1 MDNVELSP
9 VTRWGMVA
17 TGLLQGLVCYLLIT
31 WLAGKNNSWIV
42 YGVPATLAFSS
53 VLLFTVVS
61 FKQKRLWGWLAI
73 VLIAT
78 LGMSGWLKWQID
90 GMSPWRAEKALWDF
104 GCYLLLMGVM
114 LLPWIQ
120 QSLRVHNDITRYSY
134 FYQSVWHNVL
144 VLLVIFIT
152 NGLTWLVLLLWSEL
166 FKLVGITFFKTLFF
180 STDWFIYL
188 TLGLVTALA
197 VILAR
202 TQSRLI
208 DSIQKLFTLI
218 ATGLLPLV
226 SLLTLLF
233 IITLPFAGLNAISR
247 HISAAGL
254 LLTLAFLQ
262 LLLMAVVRDPQKASI
277 PWAGPLRYL
286 IKTALLV
293 TPLYVLI
300 AAWALWLRVAQYGW
314 TAERLHGAL
323 AGVVL
328 LVWSLGY
335 FVSIV
340 WRKGQ
345 NPLVLQGKVNLAVSL
360 LVLVILVLLNSPV
373 LDSMRISVN
382 SHMARYQ
389 SGKNTP
395 DQVSI
400 YMLEQSGRY
409 GRAALESLKSNVEYM
424 KDPKRRRS
432 LLMAFDG
439 VQRLQQR
446 ISEKA
451 LADNVLIAPGSGKP
465 DATFWSAVMKN
476 LYNAMICIE
485 KDACVL
491 VEQDLNSDGRA
502 EWILFAF
509 NSERY
514 IVYGFDP
521 DKKEWQEL
529 TMSLLPREITK
540 EKLLTAAKEGK
551 LGTKPKAWR
560 DLTVDGET
568 LDLNLNE

>member
-42 YGVPATLAFSS
+42 YGVPATLALSS

-323 AGVVL
+323 AVVVL

-409 GRAALESLKSNVEYM
+409 GRAALESLKSDVEYM

-476 LYNAMICIE
+476 IYNAMICIE

>member
-42 YGVPATLAFSS
+42 YGVPATLALSS

-120 QSLRVHNDITRYSY
+120 QSLRMHNDITRYSY

-323 AGVVL
+323 AVVVL

-409 GRAALESLKSNVEYM
+409 GRAALESLKSDVEYM

>member
-42 YGVPATLAFSS
+42 YGVPATLALSS

-323 AGVVL
+323 AVVVL

-409 GRAALESLKSNVEYM
+409 GRAALESLKSDVEYM

-439 VQRLQQR
+439 VQRLQRR

>member
-202 TQSRLI
+202 TQPRLI

-300 AAWALWLRVAQYGW
+300 AAWALWLRVAQYDW

-323 AGVVL
+323 AVVVL

-409 GRAALESLKSNVEYM
+409 GRTALESLKSDVEYM

-502 EWILFAF
+502 EGILFAF

>member
-1 MDNVELSP
+1 MENVELSP
-9 VTRWGMVA
+9 ATRRGMVA
-17 TGLLQGLVCYLLIT
+17 TGLLQGLVCYLLIS
-31 WLAGKNNSWIV
+31 WLASKNNSWIV
-42 YGVPATLAFSS
+42 YGVPATVALSS
-53 VLLFTVVS
+53 VLLFSVVS

-104 GCYLLLMGVM
+104 GCYLLLMGMM

-120 QSLRVHNDITRYSY
+120 QSLRERNDNTRYSY

-144 VLLVIFIT
+144 ILLVIFIA

-180 STDWFIYL
+180 TTDWFIYL
-188 TLGLVTALA
+188 TSGLVTALA

-208 DSIQKLFTLI
+208 DSIQKLSTLI

-226 SLLTLLF
+226 SLLTLMF
-233 IITLPFAGLNAISR
+233 IITLPFTGLSAISR

-262 LLLMAVVRDPQKASI
+262 LLLMTIVRDPQKASL
-277 PWAGPLRYL
+277 PWTGPLRCL

-293 TPLYVLI
+293 APLYVLV

-314 TAERLHGAL
+314 TTERLHGVL
-323 AGVVL
+323 VVVVL

-345 NPLVLQGKVNLAVSL
+345 NPLVFQSKVNLTVSL
-360 LVLVILVLLNSPV
+360 LVLAILVLLNSPV

-409 GRAALESLKSNVEYM
+409 GRAALESLKSDARYM
-424 KDPKRRRS
+424 KDPKRARD

-439 VQRLQQR
+439 EQHLQQV
-446 ISEKA
+446 SEKA

-465 DATFWSAVMKN
+465 DATFWSALIKERYNVMT
-476 LYNAMICIE
+476 CIE

-502 EWILFAF
+502 ERILFAF
-509 NSERY
+509 NDERY
-514 IVYGFDP
+514 VVYGFDP

-529 TMSLLPREITK
+529 AMSLLPREITK

-551 LGTKPKAWR
+551 LGTKPKTWR
-560 DLTVDGET
+560 NLTVDGET

>member
-42 YGVPATLAFSS
+42 YGVPATLALSS

-323 AGVVL
+323 AVVVL

-409 GRAALESLKSNVEYM
+409 GRAALESLKSDVEYM

-446 ISEKA
+446 ISEKG

>member
-42 YGVPATLAFSS
+42 YGVPATLALSS

-323 AGVVL
+323 AVVVL

-409 GRAALESLKSNVEYM
+409 GRAALESLKSDVEYM

-502 EWILFAF
+502 EGILFAF

-514 IVYGFDP
+514 IVYGFAP

>member
-42 YGVPATLAFSS
+42 YGVPATLALSS

-277 PWAGPLRYL
+277 PWAGLLRYL

-323 AGVVL
+323 AVVVL

-409 GRAALESLKSNVEYM
+409 GRAALESLKSDVEYM

-502 EWILFAF
+502 EGILFAF

>member
-42 YGVPATLAFSS
+42 YGVPATLALSS

-104 GCYLLLMGVM
+104 GCYLLLMGMM

-120 QSLRVHNDITRYSY
+120 QSLRERNDNTRYSY

-323 AGVVL
+323 AVVVL

-409 GRAALESLKSNVEYM
+409 GRAALESLKSDVEYM

>member
-42 YGVPATLAFSS
+42 YGVPATLALLS

-114 LLPWIQ
+114 LLPWVQ

-323 AGVVL
+323 AVVVL

-409 GRAALESLKSNVEYM
+409 GRAALESLKSDVEYM

>member
-42 YGVPATLAFSS
+42 YGVPATLALSS

-323 AGVVL
+323 AVVVL

-409 GRAALESLKSNVEYM
+409 GRAALESLKSDVEYM
-424 KDPKRRRS
+424 KEPKRRRS

-502 EWILFAF
+502 EGILFAF

>member
-1 MDNVELSP
+1 MENVELSP
-9 VTRWGMVA
+9 ATRRGMVA
-17 TGLLQGLVCYLLIT
+17 TGLLQGLVCYLLIS

-42 YGVPATLAFSS
+42 YGVPATVALSS
-53 VLLFTVVS
+53 VLLFSVVS

-104 GCYLLLMGVM
+104 GCYLLLMGMM

-120 QSLRVHNDITRYSY
+120 QSLRERNDSTRYSY

-144 VLLVIFIT
+144 ILLVIFIA

-180 STDWFIYL
+180 TTDWFIYL
-188 TLGLVTALA
+188 TSGLVTALA

-226 SLLTLLF
+226 SLLTLMF
-233 IITLPFAGLNAISR
+233 IITLPFTGLSAISR

-262 LLLMAVVRDPQKASI
+262 LLLMTIVRDPQKASL
-277 PWAGPLRYL
+277 PWTGPLRCL

-293 TPLYVLI
+293 APLYVLV

-314 TAERLHGAL
+314 TTERLHGVL
-323 AGVVL
+323 VVVVL

-360 LVLVILVLLNSPV
+360 LVLAILVLLNSPV

-409 GRAALESLKSNVEYM
+409 GRAALESLKSDAEYM
-424 KDPKRRRS
+424 KDPKRAWN

-439 VQRLQQR
+439 AQHLQQV
-446 ISEKA
+446 SEKA

-465 DATFWSAVMKN
+465 GATFWSALIKERYNVMT
-476 LYNAMICIE
+476 CIE

-491 VEQDLNSDGRA
+491 VEQDLNSDGQA
-502 EWILFAF
+502 ERILFVF
-509 NSERY
+509 NDDRV
-514 IVYGFDP
+514 IVYGFDSAR
-521 DKKEWQEL
+521 KEWDAL
-529 TMSLLPREITK
+529 DMSLLPRKITK
-540 EKLLTAAKEGK
+540 EKLLIAAKDGK
-551 LGTKPKAWR
+551 LGTRPKAWR

-568 LDLNLNE
+568 LEINLSK

>member
-42 YGVPATLAFSS
+42 YGVPATLALSS

-323 AGVVL
+323 AVVVL

-409 GRAALESLKSNVEYM
+409 GRAALESLKSDVEYM

-502 EWILFAF
+502 EGILFAF

>member
-9 VTRWGMVA
+9 ATRWGMIA
-17 TGLLQGLVCYLLIT
+17 TGLLQGLVCYLLIA
-31 WLAGKNNSWIV
+31 WLAGKNHSWIV
-42 YGVPATLAFSS
+42 YGVPATVAFSS
-53 VLLFTVVS
+53 VLLFSVIS
-61 FKQKRLWGWLAI
+61 FKQKRLWGWLAL
-73 VLIAT
+73 VFIAT

-90 GMSPWRAEKALWDF
+90 GMNHWRAEKALWDF
-104 GCYLLLMGVM
+104 GCYLLLMAM
-114 LLPWIQ
+114 LLLPWIQ
-120 QSLRVHNDITRYSY
+120 QSLRIRNDSSRYRY

-144 VLLVIFIT
+144 ILLVIFLA

-180 STDWFIYL
+180 ATDWFIYL

-226 SLLTLLF
+226 SLLTLMF
-233 IITLPFAGLNAISR
+233 IITLPFTGLSAISR

-262 LLLMAVVRDPQKASI
+262 LILMAIVRDPQKASL
-277 PWAGPLRYL
+277 PWTGPLRCL
-286 IKTALLV
+286 IKRFAGCSLYVFVAAGRYCGSLSRLDCRPLRARWRLV
-293 TPLYVLI
+293 T
-300 AAWALWLRVAQYGW
+300 
-314 TAERLHGAL
+314 
-323 AGVVL
+323 GVR
-328 LVWSLGY
+328 GY

-389 SGKNTP
+389 SGKNTS
-395 DQVSI
+395 DQVTI

-409 GRAALESLKSNVEYM
+409 GRAALESLKSDAGFM
-424 KDPKRRRS
+424 KDPKRARD
-432 LLMAFDG
+432 LLMALDG
-439 VQRLQQR
+439 EQHLQQQV
-446 ISEKA
+446 SEKV
-451 LADNVLIAPGSGKP
+451 LADNVLIAPGSVKP
-465 DATFWSAVMKN
+465 DATFWSALIQDRYNVMT
-476 LYNAMICIE
+476 CIE

-491 VEQDLNSDGRA
+491 VEQDLNSDGQA
-502 EWILFAF
+502 ERILFAF
-509 NSERY
+509 NDDRV
-514 IVYGFDP
+514 IVYGFDS
-521 DKKEWQEL
+521 DRKEWDAL
-529 TMSLLPREITK
+529 DMSLLPNEITK
-540 EKLLTAAKEGK
+540 EKLLTAAKDGK

-560 DLTVDGET
+560 DLVVDGER
-568 LDLNLNE
+568 LNVNLNE